1 MDSDKLKKDFKKWS
15 FEMKMRNIFFK
26 TLLSGWLFY
35 ITVPWD
41 FK

>member
-26 TLLSGWLFY
+26 NSVELLVILHNCSMGL
-35 ITVPWD
+35 
-41 FK
+41 